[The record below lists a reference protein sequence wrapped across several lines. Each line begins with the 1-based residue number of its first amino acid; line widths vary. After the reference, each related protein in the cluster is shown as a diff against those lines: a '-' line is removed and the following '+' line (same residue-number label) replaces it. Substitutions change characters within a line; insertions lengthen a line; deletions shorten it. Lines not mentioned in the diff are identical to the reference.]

1 MTTEH
6 QLIDDEISRAAF
18 DLLLKEPFYAH
29 VLAGMPRVVTD
40 QVESMGLQ
48 WNGQQ
53 AVLRVNPEWFR
64 KMLAATQRKVA
75 LKHEVLHI
83 VFRHLFRPADR
94 QADLYS
100 IAADLVV
107 NQLLAPFQPL
117 PGWPTLEMF
126 PELKLKPD
134 QTVDVYYAALASLL
148 RQMQKAGFGGNSD
161 QDGKPGEAGAGAGK
175 ESAKSGQGGKQ
186 GEGKQGEGR
195 EGSKSG
201 QGGKQGEGKQG
212 EGKEG
217 SKSGQGGKQGE
228 GKQGEG
234 KEPGKAGQAGS
245 GAGSGWAKATGKPQ
259 STTALAELLAGF
271 GKRGDDAGWHDGA
284 DGLGSAAGRYAVGSL
299 LIRAKE
305 RMPPHQWGSLPA
317 ALLSEL
323 HLILAERQP
332 KLDWKRVVRIFCAS
346 SGRTKIRHTVKR
358 ISKRYGTRP
367 GIKVQRLQRLLV
379 AVDTS
384 GSIDQAMIMAFF
396 TEIHAAWKAGATVHV
411 VECDASVERDYKY
424 TGKPPR
430 QVAGGGGTEFEPV
443 FRWMQD
449 QSQFDGCLYLTDGCG
464 PAPTTRPRCKLL
476 WVVTSGEE
484 ASEDKLPFGPT
495 IHLQID

>member
-175 ESAKSGQGGKQ
+175 ES
-186 GEGKQGEGR
+186 
-195 EGSKSG
+195 
-201 QGGKQGEGKQG
+201 
-212 EGKEG
+212 

>member
-1 MTTEH
+1 MSTKPKQGHCRLMDRFDLDSKLVMSPEH
-6 QLIDDEISRAAF
+6 QQIDDEISRAAF

-40 QVESMGLQ
+40 QVASMGLR

-53 AVLRVNPEWFR
+53 VLLQVNPEWFR
-64 KMLAATQRKVA
+64 KGLAATQRKVA

-83 VFRHLFRPADR
+83 VFRHLFRPRDR
-94 QADLYS
+94 EARIYS

-107 NQLLAPFQPL
+107 NQLLDPLKPL

-134 QTVDVYYAALASLL
+134 QPLDVYYGALAMLL
-148 RQMQKAGFGGNSD
+148 RQMQKAGFVEESGPGGEEEGSGQAKGNRR
-161 QDGKPGEAGAGAGK
+161 GKSGEA
-175 ESAKSGQGGKQ
+175 
-186 GEGKQGEGR
+186 
-195 EGSKSG
+195 
-201 QGGKQGEGKQG
+201 
-212 EGKEG
+212 
-217 SKSGQGGKQGE
+217 
-228 GKQGEG
+228 
-234 KEPGKAGQAGS
+234 PD
-245 GAGSGWAKATGKPQ
+245 WAKASGKPA
-259 STTALAELLAGF
+259 SATALAELLAGF
-271 GKRGDDAGWHDGA
+271 GKRGDDAGWHDGQ
-284 DGLGSAAGRYAVGSL
+284 DGIAAAAGRYAVGSV
-299 LIRAKE
+299 LIRARE

-323 HLILAERQP
+323 ALILAERQP

-346 SGRTKIRHTVKR
+346 SGRSRIRHTMKR

-384 GSIDQAMIMAFF
+384 GSIDQEMLEAFF

-411 VECDASVERDYKY
+411 VECDASVQRDYKY
-424 TGKPPR
+424 AGKPPR
-430 QVAGGGGTEFEPV
+430 EISGGGGTEFEPV
-443 FRWMQD
+443 FRWLQD
-449 QSQFDGCLYLTDGCG
+449 QSQFDGCLYLTDGQG

-476 WVVTSGEE
+476 WVITGGDED
-484 ASEDKLPFGPT
+484 SEDRLPFGPT
-495 IHLQID
+495 VHLQID